1 MVRKNAEENISKAD
15 LLFYI
20 RNAHFAVRSSI
31 NELISIQAEF
41 EWQDED
47 EIEIL
52 DTEYEN
58 KHRHFDAE
66 IAQIKLLDLGK
77 NYYVFYAVTSY
88 HSSHDSK
95 YFKKITYAVR

>member
-1 MVRKNAEENISKAD
+1 M
-15 LLFYI
+15 
-20 RNAHFAVRSSI
+20 RSSI
-31 NELISIQAEF
+31 NELISNQAEF

-66 IAQIKLLDLGK
+66 IAQKKLLYLGK
-77 NYYVFYAVTSY
+77 NYYGFYALISY
-88 HSSHDSK
+88 HSCHDSK